1 MIEKDSVEIVK
12 QKSMQNINPASKRM
26 KKRIKKSEIKKK
38 KKEKSNKKKGVK
50 KKRR

>member
-1 MIEKDSVEIVK
+1 
-12 QKSMQNINPASKRM
+12 M

-50 KKRR
+50 KKRRWRGRQNEWSLAARENNKCI